1 MVKYSEAISSI
12 MANLEMG
19 KNIQWENFLPFDMD
33 IWIFFLQ
40 KVRES
45 SNGKIFL
52 YQMTKKIIFAKGFFS
67 PFQVWP

>member
-1 MVKYSEAISSI
+1 MVKYSEDISSI

-19 KNIQWENFLPFDMD
+19 KNIQCENFLPFDMD
-33 IWIFFLQ
+33 IWIFLQ

-52 YQMTKKIIFAKGFFS
+52 YQMTKKIIFANGFFS